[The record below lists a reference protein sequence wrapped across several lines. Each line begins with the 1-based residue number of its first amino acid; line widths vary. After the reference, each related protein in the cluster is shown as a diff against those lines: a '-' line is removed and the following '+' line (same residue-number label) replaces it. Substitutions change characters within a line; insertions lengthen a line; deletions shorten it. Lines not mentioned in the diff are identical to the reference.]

1 MSVSVRGVLVCYRC
15 TQTGPITAEWT
26 YWDSRG
32 QARQA
37 RAELT
42 PCGPLCIGVH
52 AVVGVGR
59 GPDRKRKSSFRAS
72 ATAERRLSP

>member
-1 MSVSVRGVLVCYRC
+1 MTVLGVLVCHRG
-15 TQTGPITAEWT
+15 TQDGPITAEWT
-26 YWDSRG
+26 YWDTAG

-52 AVVGVGR
+52 SVAR
-59 GPDRKRKSSFRAS
+59 LDPRDRRR
-72 ATAERRLSP
+72 TACRIARPK